1 MEKKKEISPKS
12 TKNEIL
18 EAYNELFEK
27 VKEQKPMD
35 RQAIKKKEEEK
46 QIVKDAS
53 QQSSEKIIK
62 GLADLKL
69 DIGKSLDSLEEK
81 LVAQYKKLT
90 ELQQAINIETKNLEE
105 VYEIKLNTDSLAAV
119 LLAQKEKKAGFE
131 ADIEEKKRDF
141 ETKMTEK
148 KSQWE
153 KEQWTF
159 ESAKKEREA
168 QTKKERQREEEEYS
182 YNLKLNRKKDTDA
195 YEAKKAILEKGII
208 EKKAAVEKEM
218 VEKKASVEK
227 ELVEKKAAVEK
238 NLSERESV
246 VSSKEKEFEELKTQV
261 DTFPKQ
267 LEKAVKDAEKAVID
281 KLEFKYKHEAQLA
294 VKEIEGERKLYKQSV
309 EALESKI
316 QAQQDLI
323 GQITQKADEAGKQV
337 QHIAVKAIESASS
350 QRVIAMNYEKKLDD
364 ASKSKE

>member
-27 VKEQKPMD
+27 SKEQKPMD
-35 RQAIKKKEEEK
+35 RQAIKKNEEEK

-90 ELQQAINIETKNLEE
+90 ELQQAINIETKNIEE
-105 VYEIKLNTDSLAAV
+105 VYEIKLNADSLGAL
-119 LLAQKEKKAGFE
+119 LLAQKEKKAEFE
-131 ADIEEKKRDF
+131 ADIEQKKGDF
-141 ETKMTEK
+141 DTEMTEK
-148 KSQWE
+148 KSQWGR
-153 KEQWTF
+153 EQEIF
-159 ESAKKEREA
+159 ESAKKEREV

-195 YEAKKAILEKGII
+195 YEAKKAVLEKGI
-208 EKKAAVEKEM
+208 
-218 VEKKASVEK
+218 VEKKAVVEK
-227 ELVEKKAAVEK
+227 ELVEKKGAVEK
-238 NLSERESV
+238 NLSEREAV
-246 VSSKEKEFEELKTQV
+246 VSSKEKEFEELKAQV

-267 LEKAVKDAEKAVID
+267 LEKTVKDTEKAVMD
-281 KLEFKYKHEAQLA
+281 KLELKYKHEAQLA

-316 QAQQDLI
+316 KAQQDLI
-323 GQITQKADEAGKQV
+323 GQITQKADDAGKQV
-337 QHIAVKAIESASS
+337 QHIAVKAIEGASS
-350 QRVIAMNYEKKLDD
+350 QRVIAMNYEKKPDD